1 LVLRSLTHSTVS
13 KKGKDSVSQELS
25 AFMSSPSGFLLNML
39 ANKTLSFRDNTTT
52 QTDIISKNNS
62 LPIQYRT
69 ANQKKKKNLQKTK
82 E

>member
-1 LVLRSLTHSTVS
+1 
-13 KKGKDSVSQELS
+13 
-25 AFMSSPSGFLLNML
+25 MSSPSGFLLNML

-69 ANQKKKKNLQKTK
+69 ANQKKKKTCRKPRNKAINLSKVILKQPRNLF
-82 E
+82 